1 MTLEEMLKQNVGEV
15 SAAKQRHDNPEERL
29 QMDCV
34 KWFRYQYMTHWR
46 QLFAVPNG
54 GSRNKK
60 EAANM
65 KAAGVVADVADLIL
79 LRPNDRYGALCIE
92 LKHGKNGQTDLQKE
106 WQASTEEHGNQYA
119 VVYTLEDFINLV
131 KQYLKTAKL

>member
-65 KAAGVVADVADLIL
+65 KAKLLIILNSEDLSKGLITVKDNVTKVENKVPEDEIIDYIL
-79 LRPNDRYGALCIE
+79 GMI
-92 LKHGKNGQTDLQKE
+92 
-106 WQASTEEHGNQYA
+106 
-119 VVYTLEDFINLV
+119 
-131 KQYLKTAKL
+131 